1 MVPSHALTGKSGEIL
16 LGFASQISKIKVSWC
31 FHFKNTKFWQVFA
44 QPFQVYELQNN
55 RKSTQIA
62 PYPWVWIHRKP
73 MLCDLVLS
81 LLCFF
86 FVFFLAGLSSLECRS
101 KLKGLISR
109 RFLLQDASSGF
120 WGTNHTVLVPCTPG
134 RNPPDFLPHKFPSL
148 LVDPSDL
155 VSWGGNASEGLPSGQ
170 CWVGS
175 ASRRHD
181 PEESCMVHT
190 HTHTTP
196 YIFSFPW
203 QHVPLGKVTSIR
215 VELRLT

>member
-44 QPFQVYELQNN
+44 QPFQVNELQNN

-155 VSWGGNASEGLPSGQ
+155 VSWGGKRQWGSRVVNAGWGVLPGVMTQKSLA
-170 CWVGS
+170 WFI
-175 ASRRHD
+175 
-181 PEESCMVHT
+181 PT
-190 HTHTTP
+190 HTHNTLH
-196 YIFSFPW
+196 IFLS
-203 QHVPLGKVTSIR
+203 VATCTVR
-215 VELRLT
+215 